1 MLLREMMTKDVVTVT
16 PDTPLREVGKL
27 LKEKRISGIPVVDE
41 KGTPVGVITIS
52 DILKML
58 KEIYQWQQ
66 IEKKATGL
74 KISDLVGKENLNK
87 KVSDVMTKR
96 VFTLSADKDVGDLMN
111 LIFTKNI
118 HTIPIMENDKLVGVI
133 GKRDLV
139 FWCF

>member
-87 KVSDVMTKR
+87 KVADVMTKR